1 MAIVE
6 GSGTSPFDRLS
17 PEAVWVLHRLYSKF
31 KGFNRN
37 NLSLTYDEV
46 SQILGGRVY
55 SRSLWQ
61 LIGFGFVDVER
72 FGRLERTCTIFA
84 LSNRWRKW
92 LDPSSQPGLDQIA
105 AILKEIE
112 DLKREKWPEGR
123 KSEKRQR
130 ITALRKSLFE
140 E

>member
-92 LDPSSQPGLDQIA
+92 LDPSS
-105 AILKEIE
+105 LKEIE